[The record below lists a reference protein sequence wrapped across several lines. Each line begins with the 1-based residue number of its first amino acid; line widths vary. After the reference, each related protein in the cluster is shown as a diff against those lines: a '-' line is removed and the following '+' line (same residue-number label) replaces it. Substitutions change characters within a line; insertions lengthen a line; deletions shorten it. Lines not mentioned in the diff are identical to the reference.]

1 MSWPHTDI
9 LCCPHI
15 PLPLQSPA
23 LCSPSLFSPSSFFH
37 LHFPLLSHLLAFPF
51 FPFHLLISLPT
62 SSPFSSSF
70 PTPSIPC
77 RSLRIVPPI
86 SLTLL
91 FLSTLCPLPIL
102 SNLLPFHSFALLFSP
117 TFLYCPPIPL
127 FLMFPL
133 LIFNLLL
140 FILEFKKLLYLHAYT
155 Q

>member
-1 MSWPHTDI
+1 MSRPHTDI

-15 PLPLQSPA
+15 PLPPPVPCPVLPIPF
-23 LCSPSLFSPSSFFH
+23 LPFKYIPPSLPSSFSS
-37 LHFPLLSHLLAFPF
+37 PRLSF